1 MKQNRI
7 TRLLLWALCLCML
20 AGTLSVLAF
29 AEDGLPRSISVQNG
43 TGTRGAIAVTKT
55 YSYRAIVNGSFD
67 GFGYCIPTYNT
78 TTAECT
84 ISMYKWLGNYADTVA
99 SDPIAS
105 QHFGP
110 LKDNDTNWVR
120 FDAQPA
126 GEYLFH
132 ISDIKG
138 QVGVWTNQNPTDS
151 KGFLYLNGVEQR
163 GEPELHFNFENDNVP
178 EEPFGTCQASAD
190 VHIVKT
196 PYTTSKGKTPSSMSV

>member
-1 MKQNRI
+1 MKNRTI
-7 TRLLLWALCLCML
+7 TKLLLWLVCLCML

-43 TGTRGAIAVTKT
+43 TGTRGAVAVTKT
-55 YSYRAIVNGSFD
+55 YSYRAILNGSFD
-67 GFGYCIPTYNT
+67 GFGYCLPTYNT

-84 ISMYKWLGNYADTVA
+84 ISMYKWEGNYADTVA
-99 SDPIAS
+99 KTPIVSERFVAM
-105 QHFGP
+105 
-110 LKDNDTNWVR
+110 KDNATNWVR
-120 FDAQPA
+120 FDPQPA

-132 ISDIKG
+132 ISDVKG
-138 QVGVWTNQNPTDS
+138 QVGVWTNQNPKDS

-190 VHIVKT
+190 AVIPKS
-196 PYTTSKGKTPSSMSV
+196 P